1 MLSDHQLDCRG
12 LACPQPVIE
21 TKKALANLTGE
32 VLTVLVDNQAAKE
45 NVVKFATA
53 QQCGVSVEGQDKNFS
68 IRITKSGTIS
78 VPADSRV
85 TATPTDGGMI
95 WPITQDRFGHG
106 NKELGAV
113 LMKSFFYT
121 LTERKLPS
129 KVLFVNSGVLLTLQD
144 SPVLA
149 HLETLASR
157 GVEVLSC
164 GTCLDYY
171 GAKEKLAVG
180 GITNMYT
187 IVEALATGRAAT
199 L

>member
-1 MLSDHQLDCRG
+1 LNNQLDCRG
-12 LACPQPVIE
+12 LACPLPVIE
-21 TKKALANLTGE
+21 TKKALAGLTGE
-32 VLTVLVDNQAAKE
+32 ALTVLVDNQVAKE

-53 QQCGVSVEGQDKNFS
+53 QQCGVSVEGQDGDFR
-68 IRITKSGTIS
+68 IRITKSGIPAAVITPVGTAASS
-78 VPADSRV
+78 V
-85 TATPTDGGMI
+85 GGV
-95 WPITQDRFGHG
+95 WLITQDSLGHG
-106 NKELGAV
+106 NKELGSV

-121 LTERKLPS
+121 LTERELPS
-129 KVLFVNSGVLLTLQD
+129 KVLFINSGVLLTLQD

-149 HLETLASR
+149 YIETLAGR

-171 GAKEKLAVG
+171 GVKERLAVG

-187 IVEALATGRAAT
+187 IVEALATGRAVT

>member
-1 MLSDHQLDCRG
+1 MSDQQLDCRG
-12 LACPQPVIE
+12 LACPLPVIE
-21 TKKALANLTGE
+21 TKKALASLTRE
-32 VLTVLVDNQAAKE
+32 ALTILVDNQVAKE

-53 QQCGVSVEGQDKNFS
+53 QQCGVSVESQAGNFS
-68 IRITKSGTIS
+68 IRITKPGMPTTLIAPVAPVALSAG
-78 VPADSRV
+78 DSMV
-85 TATPTDGGMI
+85 
-95 WPITQDRFGHG
+95 WLITQDSFGHG
-106 NKELGAV
+106 SKELGSV

-121 LTERKLPS
+121 LTERELPS
-129 KVLFVNSGVLLTLQD
+129 KVLFVNSGVFLTLQD

-149 HLETLASR
+149 HIETLAKR

-171 GAKEKLAVG
+171 GIKERLAVG

-187 IVEALATGRAAT
+187 IVEALAAGRTVA